1 MSEASILS
9 VYHYP
14 NKMGRIVLL
23 AMEEVLGR
31 SGVNAV
37 LTMADLSPLINCY
50 PPNNL
55 DLVFN
60 FQDVSKIQSAL
71 EDLYGPLGGRG
82 VALRSGRTAFKYGL
96 REFGSRLGITD
107 LAFRLLPLNEKLR
120 TGLVAFANAF
130 NRFSDQKV
138 RLEETPDRIYW
149 HIERCPLCW
158 GRHTESPACHLAV
171 GVLQEALQWV
181 SSGKHFLVEET
192 CCIAHGDPTCTI
204 VIEKRPVE

>member
-1 MSEASILS
+1 MSEASILT
-9 VYHYP
+9 VYNYP

-31 SGVNAV
+31 SGINAV
-37 LTMADLSPLINCY
+37 LSRADLSPLINSY

-55 DLVFN
+55 DLLFN
-60 FQDVSKIQSAL
+60 FQDMSKIQSAL

-82 VALRSGRTAFKYGL
+82 LALRSGRTAFKYGL
-96 REFGSRLGITD
+96 REFGALLGITD

-120 TGLVAFANAF
+120 TGLRAFANAF
-130 NRFSDQKV
+130 NSFSDQRV
-138 RLEETPDRIYW
+138 RLEEAPDCIYW
-149 HIERCPLCW
+149 HIERCPVCW
-158 GRHTESPACHLAV
+158 GRHTDRPTCDLAV
-171 GVLQEALQWV
+171 GILQEALQWV

-192 CCIAHGDPTCTI
+192 HCIAQGDPTCTI